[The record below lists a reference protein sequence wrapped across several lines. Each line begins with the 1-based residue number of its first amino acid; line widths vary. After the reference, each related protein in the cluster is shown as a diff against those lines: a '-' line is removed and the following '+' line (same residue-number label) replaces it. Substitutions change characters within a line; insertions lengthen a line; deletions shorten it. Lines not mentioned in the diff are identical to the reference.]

1 MTPVATSSVAT
12 FFDGLASS
20 GVSMLLWA
28 LQYVFPTLLVVGV
41 IYLFWR
47 IARSVLHK

>member
-12 FFDGLASS
+12 FFDGLATD
-20 GVSMLLWA
+20 GIEMLLWA

-41 IYLFWR
+41 IYFFWR
-47 IARSVLHK
+47 IVRSVVK